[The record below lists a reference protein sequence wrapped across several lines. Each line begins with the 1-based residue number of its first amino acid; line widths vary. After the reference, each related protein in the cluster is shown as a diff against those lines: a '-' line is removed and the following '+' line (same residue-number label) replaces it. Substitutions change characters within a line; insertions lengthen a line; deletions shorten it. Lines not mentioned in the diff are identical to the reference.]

1 MQCNDESLEG
11 ENQSI
16 MFSIGLYVY
25 FRCYYT
31 RTLHTKVS

>member
-1 MQCNDESLEG
+1 MQCNDELLEG

-16 MFSIGLYVY
+16 MFSIGLYAY

-31 RTLHTKVS
+31 RTLDTLV